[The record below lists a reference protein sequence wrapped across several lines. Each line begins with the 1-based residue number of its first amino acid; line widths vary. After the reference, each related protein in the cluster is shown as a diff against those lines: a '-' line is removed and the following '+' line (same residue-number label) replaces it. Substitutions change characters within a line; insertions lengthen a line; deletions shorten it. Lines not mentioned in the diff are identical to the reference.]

1 MISYLSC
8 ALFAIWG
15 YLVFLRSREKEDL
28 TQQVSEIKNKLQRK
42 MDECLILE
50 RSRDEN
56 TRKLSE
62 KQDLIQQVY
71 LSFHVCILIDENI
84 FSIFQRHVL

>member
-8 ALFAIWG
+8 ALFATWG
-15 YLVFLRSREKEDL
+15 YLVFLCSREKEDL

-71 LSFHVCILIDENI
+71 LSFHVWILIDENI
-84 FSIFQRHVL
+84 VSIFQRHVL

>member
-8 ALFAIWG
+8 ALFATWD
-15 YLVFLRSREKEDL
+15 YLVFLCSREKEDL

-71 LSFHVCILIDENI
+71 LSFHVWILIDENI
-84 FSIFQRHVL
+84 VSIFQRHVL